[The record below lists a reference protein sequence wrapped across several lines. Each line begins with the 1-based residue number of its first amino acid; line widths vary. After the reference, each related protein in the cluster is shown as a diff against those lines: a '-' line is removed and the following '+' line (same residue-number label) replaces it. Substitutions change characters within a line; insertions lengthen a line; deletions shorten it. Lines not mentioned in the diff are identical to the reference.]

1 MTLEMMKRNKL
12 FNKIKRSLYP
22 IDPGMEIVL
31 YGSRARGDFGDESD
45 WDILILTSVNLSKGI
60 KKRIK
65 DAIFDIELDAE
76 EPISTLIY
84 SKDGWGEL
92 EITPLYQNIKSE
104 GVRL

>member
-31 YGSRARGDFGDESD
+31 YGSRARGDFGNESD
-45 WDILILTSVNLSKGI
+45 WDILILTSVNLSKGK

-84 SKDGWGEL
+84 SKDGWREL

>member
-1 MTLEMMKRNKL
+1 MTLEMMIRNKL

-31 YGSRARGDFGDESD
+31 FGSRARGDFGNESD
-45 WDILILTSVNLSKGI
+45 WDILILTSVNLSKGK

-92 EITPLYQNIKSE
+92 EIKTLYQNIKSE

>member
-1 MTLEMMKRNKL
+1 MMKRNKL

-31 YGSRARGDFGDESD
+31 FGSRARGDFGDESD
-45 WDILILTSVNLSKGI
+45 WDILILTSVNLSKGK

-84 SKDGWGEL
+84 SKDGWRDL

>member
-1 MTLEMMKRNKL
+1 MMKRNKL

-31 YGSRARGDFGDESD
+31 YGSRARGDFGNESD
-45 WDILILTSVNLSKGI
+45 WDILILTSVNLSKGK

-84 SKDGWGEL
+84 SKDGWRDL

>member
-1 MTLEMMKRNKL
+1 MMKRNEL

-31 YGSRARGDFGDESD
+31 FGSRARGDFGDESD

-84 SKDGWGEL
+84 SKDGWREL

>member
-1 MTLEMMKRNKL
+1 MMKRNKL

-31 YGSRARGDFGDESD
+31 FGSRARGDFGNESD
-45 WDILILTSVNLSKGI
+45 WDILILTSVNLSKGK

-84 SKDGWGEL
+84 SKDGWEEL